1 MSGVWHDYLS
11 LYSVRRLEVKVC
23 DCLVDD
29 AGGSDMVS
37 GMSSPTGSGGSQP
50 YPPVRRV
57 NKMSAMQ
64 IR

>member
-1 MSGVWHDYLS
+1 MTIYPCIV
-11 LYSVRRLEVKVC
+11 LEVKVC
-23 DCLVDD
+23 ECLVDD